1 MPTRLTENIGTE
13 TIVVPLHFGAIDV
26 PNSAGTAAAYPTGT
40 TEYIMP
46 WSGSVIGISA
56 NSNADYTGGTLTF
69 NPTIDGAED
78 TDLGVTLSDTVQ
90 RATAKVDADKV
101 RFAAGARLG
110 VEWSKT
116 GTVAPTTTDVTL
128 ILWVMLDGVTY

>member
-1 MPTRLTENIGTE
+1 MPTRMTENIGTE
-13 TIVVPLHFGAIDV
+13 TIVVPLHFGAINVAD
-26 PNSAGTAAAYPTGT
+26 SAGTAEAYPAGT

-46 WSGSVIGISA
+46 WAGSVIGISA

-69 NPTIDGAED
+69 NPTINGAED

-90 RATAKVDADKV
+90 RATTRIDADKV
-101 RFAAGARLG
+101 RFVANQRLG

-128 ILWVMLDGVTY
+128 ILWVMLEGVTY